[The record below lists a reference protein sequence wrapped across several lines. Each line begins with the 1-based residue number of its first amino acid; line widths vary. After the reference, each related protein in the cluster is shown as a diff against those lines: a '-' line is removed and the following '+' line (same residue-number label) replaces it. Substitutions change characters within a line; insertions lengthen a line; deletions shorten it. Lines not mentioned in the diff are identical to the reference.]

1 MSNNVNNQ
9 YDFFKLVN
17 LDNDGNLGVNVIG
30 GGSGDN
36 YYTTSGSYNAGTEE
50 LEFVGNNVLTTFN
63 VDVSAL
69 VGSDINYYVTGGTY
83 NSGTEEIDFVGNN
96 PLTTFSVDVSSLVDT
111 DTNYYV
117 SGGTYNSGTEELE
130 FVGNDVSTTFNV
142 DVSGILTNLPYDTS
156 FALSDET
163 TQIVTGTSVTTIYAP
178 RGFNLTNVK
187 ASLTTSGSSISEFD
201 IKVNGVSILSTN
213 ITIDSNENSSSTALV
228 PPVISSS
235 SVSDNDRITVDIVQ
249 AGTGATGAKIYL
261 IGETV

>member
-36 YYTTSGSYNAGTEE
+36 FYTTSGSYNAGTEE

-69 VGSDINYYVTGGTY
+69 VGSDINYYVSGGTY

-96 PLTTFSVDVSSLVDT
+96 PLTTFS
-111 DTNYYV
+111 
-117 SGGTYNSGTEELE
+117 
-130 FVGNDVSTTFNV
+130 V

-163 TQIVTGTSVTTIYAP
+163 TQIVTGNSVTTIYAP

-213 ITIDSNENSSSTALV
+213 ITIDANENSSSTALV
-228 PPVISSS
+228 PPVITSS
-235 SVSDNDRITVDIVQ
+235 SVSDNDKITVDIIQ

-261 IGETV
+261 IGTT